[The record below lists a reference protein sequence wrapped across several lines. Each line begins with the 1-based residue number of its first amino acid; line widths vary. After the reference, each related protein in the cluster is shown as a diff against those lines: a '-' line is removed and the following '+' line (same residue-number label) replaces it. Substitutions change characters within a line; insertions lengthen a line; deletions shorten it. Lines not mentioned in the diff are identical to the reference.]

1 MGNASVIWENQID
14 EAMYKLRFKKLRKT
28 FKNITYYYSCTSCKY
43 NHFLNRYY
51 PVAELVM
58 TIEHLNRN
66 KINILID

>member
-14 EAMYKLRFKKLRKT
+14 EAMYKLRFEKLRKT

-51 PVAELVM
+51 PFAELIM
-58 TIEHLNRN
+58 ITETIN
-66 KINILID
+66 